1 MKKIAVFPG
10 SFDPITIGHESIIR
24 RAFSLVDEIIVEN
37 NICFN
42 RITLMKMRIV
52 VQVQGRRM

>member
-24 RAFSLVDEIIVEN
+24 RAFSLVDEIIVAVGCSLL
-37 NICFN
+37 I
-42 RITLMKMRIV
+42 IMRD
-52 VQVQGRRM
+52 